1 MKGKVIEVNKYRV
14 TICAVNSR
22 FVHTSLAP
30 WYLSDAITKR
40 CGDGYEVNIVEGNI
54 NEHSTAIVKR
64 IIAGRPD
71 LVGFSCYI
79 WNIEM
84 IRELVGMVKDE
95 LPKSIIVLGGPE
107 VSYNALD
114 VMKDNPE
121 VDYIVSGEGEL
132 PFAMLVE
139 SICCGEKQLYKD
151 IPGLCR
157 RTSDGIIVSN
167 PHTTDVT
174 PESPY
179 SEKYLEH
186 IDGKIAYLE
195 TSRGCPFRC
204 AFCLSGQT
212 GGARFF
218 PVERAK
224 CDMLKLANS
233 GAKVIKLVD
242 RTFNADRKRA
252 AELFQFIIS
261 HYGTDIPEGVTFH
274 FEIAGDLLD
283 DDTLSILSTAPPGL
297 IQMEIGLQSFCKQ
310 TLEAINRK
318 TNVELLKYNI
328 GRLMDM
334 GNIHIH
340 VDLICGLP
348 FEDLSKVEQS
358 FNTAIALR
366 PHMLQLGFLK
376 LLHGAQM
383 REEPENF
390 PCSHSPTPPYEVI
403 STPWLSEEDMSLLY
417 LVEEALNRMYNSGRF
432 NRTLQYVL
440 DRTELSPFNIFRDFG
455 EMLESPI
462 GQAARSK
469 NGGIPLDKLTELALN
484 YFSSLPGVELAK
496 LKDMMICDRLATN
509 NTGWLPPILRVELR
523 DRRSSD
529 YKNAVRALK
538 NSPDY
543 SGGFKRGYA
552 PLETE
557 DYVIYVEYKNRNPV
571 TGEYPIIKV
580 PLGD

>member
-1 MKGKVIEVNKYRV
+1 
-14 TICAVNSR
+14 
-22 FVHTSLAP
+22 
-30 WYLSDAITKR
+30 
-40 CGDGYEVNIVEGNI
+40 
-54 NEHSTAIVKR
+54 
-64 IIAGRPD
+64 
-71 LVGFSCYI
+71 
-79 WNIEM
+79 M
-84 IRELVGMVKDE
+84 IRELVRMVKKE
-95 LPKSIIVLGGPE
+95 LPESIIVLGGPE
-107 VSYNALD
+107 VGYNALD

-297 IQMEIGLQSFCKQ
+297 IQMEIGLQSFV
-310 TLEAINRK
+310 NR
-318 TNVELLKYNI
+318 
-328 GRLMDM
+328 
-334 GNIHIH
+334 H
-340 VDLICGLP
+340 
-348 FEDLSKVEQS
+348 
-358 FNTAIALR
+358 
-366 PHMLQLGFLK
+366 LK
-376 LLHGAQM
+376 LSTVKRMLS
-383 REEPENF
+383 
-390 PCSHSPTPPYEVI
+390 CLSII
-403 STPWLSEEDMSLLY
+403 SADLWIWE
-417 LVEEALNRMYNSGRF
+417 
-432 NRTLQYVL
+432 
-440 DRTELSPFNIFRDFG
+440 IF
-455 EMLESPI
+455 
-462 GQAARSK
+462 
-469 NGGIPLDKLTELALN
+469 
-484 YFSSLPGVELAK
+484 
-496 LKDMMICDRLATN
+496 
-509 NTGWLPPILRVELR
+509 
-523 DRRSSD
+523 
-529 YKNAVRALK
+529 
-538 NSPDY
+538 
-543 SGGFKRGYA
+543 
-552 PLETE
+552 
-557 DYVIYVEYKNRNPV
+557 IY
-571 TGEYPIIKV
+571 T
-580 PLGD
+580 